1 MPLILS
7 DLPVYNPTMHVNMF
21 PKFITLH
28 VHLLLSKCLNLSVIK
43 NIWQLC
49 WEYYTLFKRGG
60 SDHCAMCNRVGRFS
74 FSSLIFT
81 CSQLV
86 MSGTLRFF
94 CMFRHL
100 LNTLIFEKKI
110 FLVVSK
116 CSIIYH
122 WHVWDISQRKCLLN
136 SSQNCLWLKKG
147 LFLFVIC
154 HKRFCHY
161 SVLWQNFQ
169 WLIEE
174 KYTMT
179 VW

>member
-1 MPLILS
+1 MPESVCDKKYLATVLGIL
-7 DLPVYNPTMHVNMF
+7 H
-21 PKFITLH
+21 
-28 VHLLLSKCLNLSVIK
+28 SV
-43 NIWQLC
+43 Q
-49 WEYYTLFKRGG
+49 KRRQW
-60 SDHCAMCNRVGRFS
+60 SLCNRVGRFS

-110 FLVVSK
+110 FLAMSK

-122 WHVWDISQRKCLLN
+122 WPVCDISQRKCLLN

-154 HKRFCHY
+154 HNRFCHY